1 MTHDYV
7 DYREDYIE
15 RENQI
20 DFEDELDYLI
30 EFFSKMKI

>member
-1 MTHDYV
+1 MTDDNA

-20 DFEDELDYLI
+20 DFDDELDDLI
-30 EFFSKMKI
+30 EFFSKMSI

>member
-1 MTHDYV
+1 MTHETT

-20 DFEDELDYLI
+20 DFDDELDDLI
-30 EFFSKMKI
+30 EFFSKMSI